1 MKLGFLGVG
10 TIATAVVKGVADHGH
25 QILLSERNAL
35 KAKQLSERYD
45 NVSIAPNQAVIDVSD
60 VIFIGL
66 MPDVAEAILP
76 DLQFKSGQ
84 IIISFIADLTLEQI
98 AAMVAPA
105 EAKALM
111 LPYPNIADGN
121 SIIPFIGDRAVIESL
136 FAAKNHLTMLQNQ
149 DEMNALLRA
158 QAVLSPVAKLVQ
170 DAANWLDDKGVETER
185 GERFLRILI
194 ASNLFQIPSDTLL
207 EALNT
212 EGGYNQRL
220 RLHMEKSGISEMLKT
235 GLDEL

>member
-1 MKLGFLGVG
+1 
-10 TIATAVVKGVADHGH
+10 
-25 QILLSERNAL
+25 
-35 KAKQLSERYD
+35 
-45 NVSIAPNQAVIDVSD
+45 
-60 VIFIGL
+60 
-66 MPDVAEAILP
+66 
-76 DLQFKSGQ
+76 
-84 IIISFIADLTLEQI
+84 
-98 AAMVAPA
+98 
-105 EAKALM
+105 
-111 LPYPNIADGN
+111 
-121 SIIPFIGDRAVIESL
+121 
-136 FAAKNHLTMLQNQ
+136 
-149 DEMNALLRA
+149 MNALLRA